1 MQNEKLRHV
10 FFKSLGCKC
19 DAARLNAGKEID
31 RLKLFL
37 DKNPDYG
44 EVIPGGDE
52 LRKIR
57 MAIPGKGKRGGARV
71 IYFQIVDQCIFLVDV
86 FAKNEKSDLRGIELK
101 NAIEV
106 RERMVRDYKDFYHGK
121 NAR

>member
-1 MQNEKLRHV
+1 MQSEKLRHV
-10 FFKSLGCKC
+10 FFKSLSFKR
-19 DAARLNAGKEID
+19 DAERLNAWNEID

-37 DKNPDYG
+37 DKNPEYG
-44 EVIPGGDE
+44 AVIPGGDG

-71 IYFQIVDQCIFLVDV
+71 IYFQILDQCIFLIDV
-86 FAKNEKSDLRGIELK
+86 FAKNEKSDLRAIELK

-106 RERMVRDYKDFYHGK
+106 RNGMLIDYKEFYHGK